1 MKFITALFLIVAFS
15 LFTFTSDLLSLLTGD
30 YIGLTYRP
38 NPDFTELFIY
48 NDINL
53 TSKFYV
59 VTKIGHAFYFFIFTL
74 ILTFMYRMRT
84 AIWCGVA
91 LAVSSEIVQL
101 YFMRSGRI
109 VDMMY
114 DVSGIVAGIIFL
126 KVISGTSKQSQIVEG
141 NRRKM

>member
-1 MKFITALFLIVAFS
+1 MKFITATFLIIAFS

-30 YIGLTYRP
+30 YIGLSYRP
-38 NPDFTELFIY
+38 NPDFSDLLLY

-53 TSKFYV
+53 DSKFYV
-59 VTKIGHAFYFFIFTL
+59 VTKIGHALYFFIFT
-74 ILTFMYRMRT
+74 IIMTFMYRMRT
-84 AIWCGVA
+84 AIWCGAA
-91 LAVSSEIVQL
+91 LAVSSEILQL

-114 DVSGIVAGIIFL
+114 DLSGVIAGIIFL
-126 KVISGTSKQSQIVEG
+126 SLISSSSKKPQIVEG

>member
-30 YIGLTYRP
+30 YIGLTFRA
-38 NPDFTELFIY
+38 NPDISDLLLY

-53 TSKFYV
+53 DSKFYV
-59 VTKIGHAFYFFIFTL
+59 VTKIGHAFYFFIFT
-74 ILTFMYRMRT
+74 IIMTFMYRMRT
-84 AIWCGVA
+84 AIWWGAA
-91 LAVSSEIVQL
+91 LTVSSEILQL

-114 DVSGIVAGIIFL
+114 DFSGVIAGIIFL
-126 KVISGTSKQSQIVEG
+126 SVISGPSKQKQFVEG